1 MSWTKEIQK
10 LRECKRLKKRA
21 ADIHSQCVS
30 TCAGGLDKIQKA
42 MVARSKR
49 KIAYALLQKFKNAY
63 LEWIE
68 EKKHSDE
75 IVPTEEDLKELK
87 PMPFITMVF
96 SVGSNNEK
104 KYIAPNIQQRYG
116 ARGKC

>member
-1 MSWTKEIQK
+1 
-10 LRECKRLKKRA
+10 
-21 ADIHSQCVS
+21 
-30 TCAGGLDKIQKA
+30 

-75 IVPTEEDLKELK
+75 IVPTEEELKELK
-87 PMPFITMVF
+87 PMPFITMDSASAATMKKCIPLPSQKKEVF
-96 SVGSNNEK
+96 SKGMEHVENVEEST
-104 KYIAPNIQQRYG
+104 
-116 ARGKC
+116 